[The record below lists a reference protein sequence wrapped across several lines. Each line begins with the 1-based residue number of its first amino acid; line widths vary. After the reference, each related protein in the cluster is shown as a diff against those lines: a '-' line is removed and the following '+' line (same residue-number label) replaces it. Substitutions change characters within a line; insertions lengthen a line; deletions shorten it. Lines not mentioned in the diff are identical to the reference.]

1 MDVDYTAVDTTAMLQ
16 GTTMQM
22 MNIMVPI
29 IDDNIVEDT
38 ETLTVV
44 FTVMDDSGNIEV
56 FEPSTATITIL
67 DIDGRGTL
75 H

>member
-1 MDVDYTAVDTTAMLQ
+1 MDADYTAVDTMAMLQ

-22 MNIMVPI
+22 LNIMVPI
-29 IDDNIVEDT
+29 TDDNIVEDT

-44 FTVMDDSGNIEV
+44 FTVMGDSGNIDV